1 VIKGMDVVDQIQ
13 LNDKIT
19 GAKMVIVR

>member
-1 VIKGMDVVDQIQ
+1 VIKGMDVVDAIQ

-19 GAKMVIVR
+19 GAKMIIVR